1 MLSQYARAL
10 HPNDCQL
17 LGDNPYV
24 QQSALS
30 DGIYS
35 HRLLAEF
42 FDQEAHL

>member
-1 MLSQYARAL
+1 MLSQYAREL

-17 LGDNPYV
+17 LGDNPCV

-30 DGIYS
+30 GGIYS

>member
-1 MLSQYARAL
+1 MLSQYAREL

-17 LGDNPYV
+17 LDDNPCV

-30 DGIYS
+30 GGIYS